1 MFSKPQPMIENAI
14 GTTGSDTDNQ
24 NENITDGKTTNER
37 RNEKISCEQ
46 KKNWN
51 QILKFHS

>member
-37 RNEKISCEQ
+37 RNEK
-46 KKNWN
+46 NWN